1 MKIRIIL
8 LLILSIPLH
17 MSAQTDQPYSP
28 FQLSLVYPLGT
39 NGTRAGEYTNGVSL
53 NLLAGLSRNEKFL
66 SIAGIS
72 NIISN
77 NATGAQI
84 ACVSNHIGNEGAGC
98 LIGGVAN
105 ITKKSYRG
113 FQMSGVWNNSGNG
126 SKGMMLS
133 GVGNNVKGTFSGLQ
147 IGGLANVSGDING
160 VQISGLVNKAKR
172 VRGVQF
178 ATILNIAEESDFS
191 VGLINIIKSGE
202 KGIAVSY
209 DILGNTMVSFRSG
222 GKYMYGILG
231 LGFNHKT
238 DTENK
243 TVAEGGYGIHIPIN
257 AWFRIDNEFKVTSL
271 TGKKP
276 TINAGYLIATSFTL
290 WNHLNIFGGP
300 SINYFT
306 SKADGSGQMIPG
318 KCLWSKVDGEH
329 HQHLYIGYQIGLQYI
344 F

>member
-1 MKIRIIL
+1 MKTRIIL
-8 LLILSIPLH
+8 LFLLSITLR
-17 MSAQTDQPYSP
+17 MSAQTEQPYSP
-28 FQLSLVYPLGT
+28 FQVSLVYPLGT
-39 NGTRAGEYTNGVSL
+39 NGTRAGEYTNGVSI

-66 SIAGIS
+66 TIAGIS

-84 ACVSNHIGNEGAGC
+84 AGVSNHIGNEGAGC

-105 ITKKSYRG
+105 ITKGAYRG
-113 FQMSGVWNNSGNG
+113 FQMAGVWNNSGNG

-147 IGGLANVSGDING
+147 IGGIANISGDING

-178 ATILNIAEESDFS
+178 ATILNIAEESDFP
-191 VGLINIIKSGE
+191 VGLINIIRSGE
-202 KGIAVSY
+202 KGIAVTY
-209 DILGNTMVSFRSG
+209 DILGNTMVTFRSG

-231 LGFNHKT
+231 LGFNHKA

-257 AWFRIDNEFKVTSL
+257 KWFRIDNEIKVSSL
-271 TGKKP
+271 TGDKP
-276 TINAGYLIATSFTL
+276 TMNAGYLIAPSFTL

-300 SINYFT
+300 SINYFN
-306 SKADGSGQMIPG
+306 SKADASEPMVPG
-318 KCLWSKVDGEH
+318 NCLWSKVDGGH
-329 HQHLYIGYQIGLQYI
+329 RQHLYIGYQVGLQYL